1 MAFVSLFSLHILLR
15 GQVHDHLPY
24 IVKFYDTVYSEYI
37 TELQLHFFIN
47 MKSLQTVYRKSIYN
61 IMYLNHYTITTN
73 ACSNIYSYPSSILAK
88 GKRLTKMDCLKLPD

>member
-73 ACSNIYSYPSSILAK
+73 VQTYIHILPLSLLR
-88 GKRLTKMDCLKLPD
+88 GKY